1 MKTLSCTYAMLKS
14 YESARTNKWL
24 ALSEFID
31 NSISSWIGNDSNND
45 VDGLE
50 ISIIFDGSIR
60 NNRKLFI
67 FDNAKGM
74 DEKILE
80 EAMQPSDKAGEK
92 SDKKL
97 NQYGI
102 GMKLGIFWYGEDC
115 IVYSKK
121 MISGEYFVE
130 VRTSFHNSSD
140 EVVVEAKQSLSNSVK
155 YESGTSIIIEKI
167 YDNKWLNSSEELS
180 EIEKALGWRYR
191 KFLED
196 KDNGKKGMKITLEQ
210 IVKDNKSKLGAISVK
225 PFSVKP
231 FTLESF
237 KNYYKNKKNFD
248 YDGFLKA
255 YPKDIERKIKEN
267 SDNNL
272 FTVFCKKLVNNE
284 PLESSIKIKWEGFED
299 LGPTLF
305 FGIVNSTYEKKLFN
319 INGVTTFHL
328 NRAIDHGPN
337 TRNNNS
343 CIQFNEWKSGSES
356 SWRRLFGEI
365 DLTNYE
371 KPDQNKSSFNWTA
384 NGRNN
389 LIRELYNIWDSL
401 KDFLQLIIDWERTFT
416 KTEKISEKEKKEVIK
431 YSNNSIDI
439 SQVISDIGFCEITN
453 EDEFYYHIKEIDK
466 KIWII
471 EKDIG
476 DFIRF
481 ALKNEKNIYVF
492 FNANHKFWKPF
503 IDDENNLE
511 YRGNSLYPLILL
523 ITLCATYLN
532 KKNHYNGGFLK
543 INSDTDYDFQE
554 IINLVVRTIEAKNEK

>member
-1 MKTLSCTYAMLKS
+1 MLKS
-14 YESARTNKWL
+14 YESAKTNKWL

-50 ISIIFDGSIR
+50 ISITFDGSVKD
-60 NNRKLFI
+60 NRKLFI
-67 FDNAKGM
+67 HDNAKGM

-102 GMKLGIFWYGEDC
+102 GMKLGIFWYGENC

-121 MISGEYFVE
+121 MKLNEHFVE
-130 VRTSFHNSSD
+130 VKTSFHDSSD
-140 EVVVEAKQSLSNSVK
+140 EVIVESKESPSNHVK
-155 YESGTSIIIEKI
+155 YNSGTLIIIEKI
-167 YDNKWLNSSEELS
+167 YDNKWLKNSDELN

-196 KDNGKKGMKITLEQ
+196 KDNGKKGMKITLQQ
-210 IVKDNKSKLGAISVK
+210 IVKDNKSKQTSICVK

-237 KNYYKNKKNFD
+237 KDYYKKKKNFD

-255 YPKDIERKIKEN
+255 YLKDIERKINEN
-267 SDNNL
+267 SDNSL
-272 FTVFCKKLVNNE
+272 FTTFCKKLKNNE
-284 PLESSIKIKWEGFED
+284 PLESSMKIKWDGFDD

-305 FGIVNSTYEKKLFN
+305 FGVVNSSYEKKLFN

-343 CIQFNEWKSGSES
+343 CIQFNEWKNGSES

-371 KPDQNKSSFNWTA
+371 KPDQNKSSFNWTSK
-384 NGRNN
+384 GRDN
-389 LIRELYNIWDSL
+389 LIKKLYDIWNDL
-401 KDFLQLIIDWERTFT
+401 KDFLQLIIDWERKFT
-416 KTEKISEKEKKEVIK
+416 KTEKISEKEKEKVVK
-431 YSNNSIDI
+431 YSNNSLDM
-439 SQVISDIGFCEITN
+439 SWVLSEVEFCEETN
-453 EDEFYYHIKEIDK
+453 ENEFRYYIKEIDK

-471 EKDIG
+471 EKDAG
-476 DFIRF
+476 DFISF
-481 ALKNEKNIYVF
+481 TLKDEKKVCVF

-523 ITLCATYLN
+523 ITLCATCLN
-532 KKNHYNGGFLK
+532 KKNHYKGGFLK
-543 INSDTDYDFQE
+543 ISSDTDYDFQE
-554 IINLVVRTIEAKNEK
+554 IINLVVKTIEAKNEK